1 MNSIDETRANTVT
14 LESGDHEARM
24 PGTLIYEYW
33 PQITRV
39 VEYGASADAVL
50 SGQTPPAEGARFDFY
65 LEGPVSGPRLQGTFR
80 GVDYICFRADGRA
93 ELHIHGEITTEDGKK
108 VALEAGGA
116 AIPEVGSSVLQL
128 REHVSLISN
137 HPELSWV
144 NPIEVWARGAV
155 DVSSRQ
161 VHVRAYAV

>member
-50 SGQTPPAEGARFDFY
+50 SGQTPPAEGRW
-65 LEGPVSGPRLQGTFR
+65 R
-80 GVDYICFRADGRA
+80 GDS
-93 ELHIHGEITTEDGKK
+93 
-108 VALEAGGA
+108 AGGLLGA
-116 AIPEVGSSVLQL
+116 PAPRACFPDQQPPRTLVG
-128 REHVSLISN
+128 
-137 HPELSWV
+137 
-144 NPIEVWARGAV
+144 
-155 DVSSRQ
+155 
-161 VHVRAYAV
+161 